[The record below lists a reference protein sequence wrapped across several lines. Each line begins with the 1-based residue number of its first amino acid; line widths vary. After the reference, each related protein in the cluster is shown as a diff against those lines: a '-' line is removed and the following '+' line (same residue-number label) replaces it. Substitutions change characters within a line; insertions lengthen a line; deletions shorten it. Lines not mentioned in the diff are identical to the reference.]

1 MGLNGNLKTMA
12 LGDIIQWIALG
23 SKTGTLHISY
33 EGIEKRITFRS
44 GVIIASWSNDP
55 RESLGQFLI
64 RERRVTEELL
74 FKGLLQQEQ
83 EGRARMLGQIL
94 VATGV
99 LSEEQLKTTLKA
111 KAEETVYDLFLWEEG
126 DFEFCEGEMP
136 EVGFAEIHMAP
147 TGVML
152 EGVRRID
159 EWTRIRKFFPT
170 SATRFKV
177 QQRDAAENDDERR
190 ILDLLA
196 GNRTLAELSLELRRS
211 EFDTAAVLFDLFSRG
226 LITIAST
233 GEKTRAST
241 TLQLIKQKL
250 HEADAHRAAGAWD
263 AAIKA
268 YEAVL
273 IFDRLNQQAKQ
284 GIVAVIEE
292 RGRRRTR
299 DAIDQTRIPYLK
311 LAFEQL
317 TEQKFDP
324 QEGFLLSRVNGQW
337 DVASIVKLCPM
348 AEEDTLAIFARL
360 VARGVIEL
368 RD

>member
-1 MGLNGNLKTMA
+1 VGLNGNLKTMA

-23 SKTGTLHISY
+23 SKTGTLHVAF
-33 EGIEKRITFRS
+33 EGIEKRITFRD

-74 FKGLLQQEQ
+74 FKGLLQQEK

-94 VATGV
+94 VTTGV
-99 LSEEQLKTTLKA
+99 LTEEQLKATLKA

-126 DFEFCEGEMP
+126 DFQFAEGQMP
-136 EVGFAEIHMAP
+136 DTGFAEIHMPP

-159 EWTRIRKFFPT
+159 EWTRIRRFFPT
-170 SATRFKV
+170 SAVRFKV
-177 QQRDAAENDDERR
+177 QNREAAENDEERR
-190 ILDLLA
+190 ILDLLS

-211 EFDTAAVLFDLFSRG
+211 EFDTAAILFDLFSRG

-241 TLQLIKQKL
+241 TLQLIREKL
-250 HEADAHRAAGAWD
+250 KEADAHRAAGAWD
-263 AAIKA
+263 SAIKA
-268 YEAVL
+268 YESVL
-273 IFDRLNQQAKQ
+273 IFDRLNQHAKK
-284 GIVAVIEE
+284 GIVTVIEE
-292 RGRRRTR
+292 RGRKRTR
-299 DAIDQTRIPYLK
+299 ETVDQTKIPHLK

-337 DVASIVKLCPM
+337 DVASILKLCPM
-348 AEEDTLAIFARL
+348 SEEDTLAIFARL